1 MTNQVDAPPAG
12 AKDVEEIDSDI
23 EFVSQPTFTVD
34 VRDELKDEAK
44 CQVAKGPHGG
54 PGWAE
59 MVLPPRGLPQ
69 MLHPHVPKTEEPHR
83 LLDVQPLQ
91 RRLSLDE
98 SSVSLLADN
107 IADALIAQVKLQ
119 LDKMR
124 ALVANGT
131 EPTVAPPLAEHLPS
145 PRWTAGTLGVV
156 GGHRSNLYRSS
167 SKGPEFHPISEE
179 SQCCPEEAS
188 CVSSASRRDPDLNM
202 YDLNINP
209 DLSQSD
215 FSERD
220 AHSRLQKGASKC
232 STPSKRSENRFD
244 PARARKLAKAA
255 MTLRESPLESE
266 IHNLGGGGALEQP
279 GRQER
284 NLAENL
290 ADILPMRRSTLTS
303 RHDTVI
309 PTIQAGRKTV
319 QVLPNSVSGA
329 WRRQAKVLAAQMRE
343 EMAEEVKMAK
353 NNMSFRGGLW
363 WLRQL
368 ARYISLIAASLTL
381 AAVSFSFY
389 WEGSEVFIA
398 RNLLDA
404 AVVASAVMG
413 LLIHHFCS
421 KLSENC
427 LSAGEQ
433 DGLLQAH
440 SVAFGYTQPWLVISR
455 DHGNHLLPIWICSVI
470 SRVDLGSSDMIACQ
484 TRSVE
489 SYLRVQTVAT
499 GLPLSV
505 ISQTSMHFEHRR
517 FLEAVC
523 CTSAFVIQY
532 MQELS
537 SEDVSFEGMAQE
549 WNTIQ
554 IFVRTLCDGC
564 SYSLALQVGMI
575 PVMAASTIFRILWS
589 DSNMVD
595 MVFSLLPFFATSL
608 MPFHAL
614 VTAAST
620 TQQCEQS
627 PQVANSML
635 VSEWDNSMSQDLLAF
650 MSRCDIG
657 FFIND
662 LRVTPAAVMKS
673 TYVLV
678 GVLVTIE
685 VKPDDLDDTERLPKE
700 HRSGA
705 ERSGAPVERAA
716 RPCDQESE
724 AWPQLFPP
732 ANTSA
737 QARHDAEKAAAVA
750 MQAGDF
756 TGAINVYTEA
766 MRSGGSNPQMLCTR
780 SALLLKMKRPCA
792 AIRDCTAAL
801 KINNHMVKAYR
812 LRGMAHRRL
821 GHWKKAYRDLTEAQ
835 HLKFDPDTSDM
846 HKLVAGKLG
855 VTPTGPKTREDS
867 PKKRSKAR
875 ESPPPR
881 MSFPDPI
888 IPEIHFP
895 APVAAPDPPLEKGQ
909 AVLLIGL
916 QRAPQ
921 LNGRRGVVERED
933 PRPASK
939 GRWEVEI
946 RMDGGGLEVKS
957 IKRENIQTLNK
968 VDREACKAWAKAEK
982 MHKEARDRREQQEE
996 IQKYKNVVEAKL
1008 SKLTLT
1014 DKAKDRSG
1022 MSRDLLRT
1030 LGPEQAL
1037 SVLDRCEGPS
1047 VTNVS
1052 GFVITQAKLLLGQD
1066 SDSEGDGESQAK
1078 KARSE

>member
-1 MTNQVDAPPAG
+1 
-12 AKDVEEIDSDI
+12 
-23 EFVSQPTFTVD
+23 
-34 VRDELKDEAK
+34 
-44 CQVAKGPHGG
+44 
-54 PGWAE
+54 
-59 MVLPPRGLPQ
+59 
-69 MLHPHVPKTEEPHR
+69 
-83 LLDVQPLQ
+83 
-91 RRLSLDE
+91 
-98 SSVSLLADN
+98 
-107 IADALIAQVKLQ
+107 
-119 LDKMR
+119 
-124 ALVANGT
+124 
-131 EPTVAPPLAEHLPS
+131 
-145 PRWTAGTLGVV
+145 VV

-266 IHNLGGGGALEQP
+266 IHNLGGGGALE
-279 GRQER
+279 

-368 ARYISLIAASLTL
+368 VGLRTLTKPRQARYISLIAASLTL

-470 SRVDLGSSDMIACQ
+470 SRVATKIYE

-499 GLPLSV
+499 GV
-505 ISQTSMHFEHRR
+505 IAYILASGIICALCMRVGHICSAMRTSM
-517 FLEAVC
+517 
-523 CTSAFVIQY
+523 IQY

-678 GVLVTIE
+678 GVLVTI
-685 VKPDDLDDTERLPKE
+685 VSSSADRL
-700 HRSGA
+700 
-705 ERSGAPVERAA
+705 
-716 RPCDQESE
+716 
-724 AWPQLFPP
+724 L
-732 ANTSA
+732 
-737 QARHDAEKAAAVA
+737 
-750 MQAGDF
+750 
-756 TGAINVYTEA
+756 
-766 MRSGGSNPQMLCTR
+766 
-780 SALLLKMKRPCA
+780 
-792 AIRDCTAAL
+792 
-801 KINNHMVKAYR
+801 
-812 LRGMAHRRL
+812 
-821 GHWKKAYRDLTEAQ
+821 
-835 HLKFDPDTSDM
+835 
-846 HKLVAGKLG
+846 
-855 VTPTGPKTREDS
+855 
-867 PKKRSKAR
+867 
-875 ESPPPR
+875 
-881 MSFPDPI
+881 
-888 IPEIHFP
+888 
-895 APVAAPDPPLEKGQ
+895 
-909 AVLLIGL
+909 
-916 QRAPQ
+916 
-921 LNGRRGVVERED
+921 
-933 PRPASK
+933 AS
-939 GRWEVEI
+939 
-946 RMDGGGLEVKS
+946 
-957 IKRENIQTLNK
+957 
-968 VDREACKAWAKAEK
+968 
-982 MHKEARDRREQQEE
+982 
-996 IQKYKNVVEAKL
+996 
-1008 SKLTLT
+1008 
-1014 DKAKDRSG
+1014 
-1022 MSRDLLRT
+1022 
-1030 LGPEQAL
+1030 
-1037 SVLDRCEGPS
+1037 
-1047 VTNVS
+1047 
-1052 GFVITQAKLLLGQD
+1052 
-1066 SDSEGDGESQAK
+1066 
-1078 KARSE
+1078 

>member
-1 MTNQVDAPPAG
+1 
-12 AKDVEEIDSDI
+12 
-23 EFVSQPTFTVD
+23 
-34 VRDELKDEAK
+34 
-44 CQVAKGPHGG
+44 
-54 PGWAE
+54 
-59 MVLPPRGLPQ
+59 
-69 MLHPHVPKTEEPHR
+69 
-83 LLDVQPLQ
+83 
-91 RRLSLDE
+91 
-98 SSVSLLADN
+98 
-107 IADALIAQVKLQ
+107 
-119 LDKMR
+119 MR
-124 ALVANGT
+124 ALVASGT
-131 EPTVAPPLAEHLPS
+131 ESTVAPPLAEHLPS
-145 PRWTAGTLGVV
+145 PRWTAGTRGVV
-156 GGHRSNLYRSS
+156 GSHRSSVYRSGS
-167 SKGPEFHPISEE
+167 RGPEFFPISEE
-179 SQCCPEEAS
+179 SQCCPEEES
-188 CVSSASRRDPDLNM
+188 GVSSASRRDPDLNM

-220 AHSRLQKGASKC
+220 VNNRLQKGASKC

-266 IHNLGGGGALEQP
+266 IPNIGVGGALEQP
-279 GRQER
+279 GAELR
-284 NLAENL
+284 NLADNL
-290 ADILPMRRSTLTS
+290 ADILPMRRSSLTS
-303 RHDTVI
+303 RHNTVI
-309 PTIQAGRKTV
+309 PNLQAGRKTV

-368 ARYISLIAASLTL
+368 ARCISLIAVTLTL
-381 AAVSFSFY
+381 AAFSFSFY
-389 WEGSEVFIA
+389 WEGSDVFIA

-404 AVVASAVMG
+404 AVVASA
-413 LLIHHFCS
+413 
-421 KLSENC
+421 
-427 LSAGEQ
+427 
-433 DGLLQAH
+433 
-440 SVAFGYTQPWLVISR
+440 
-455 DHGNHLLPIWICSVI
+455 LP
-470 SRVDLGSSDMIACQ
+470 R
-484 TRSVE
+484 
-489 SYLRVQTVAT
+489 
-499 GLPLSV
+499 
-505 ISQTSMHFEHRR
+505 
-517 FLEAVC
+517 
-523 CTSAFVIQY
+523 IQY
-532 MQELS
+532 MQELCA
-537 SEDVSFEGMAQE
+537 EDVSFEGMAQE

-589 DSNMVD
+589 DSNLVD
-595 MVFSLLPFFATSL
+595 MLFSLLPFLATSL

-700 HRSGA
+700 
-705 ERSGAPVERAA
+705 
-716 RPCDQESE
+716 SE

-737 QARHDAEKAAAVA
+737 QVRHDAEKAAAVA

-855 VTPTGPKTREDS
+855 VTPTGPKGREDS

-875 ESPPPR
+875 E
-881 MSFPDPI
+881 
-888 IPEIHFP
+888 
-895 APVAAPDPPLEKGQ
+895 A
-909 AVLLIGL
+909 
-916 QRAPQ
+916 
-921 LNGRRGVVERED
+921 
-933 PRPASK
+933 
-939 GRWEVEI
+939 
-946 RMDGGGLEVKS
+946 
-957 IKRENIQTLNK
+957 
-968 VDREACKAWAKAEK
+968 
-982 MHKEARDRREQQEE
+982 
-996 IQKYKNVVEAKL
+996 
-1008 SKLTLT
+1008 
-1014 DKAKDRSG
+1014 
-1022 MSRDLLRT
+1022 
-1030 LGPEQAL
+1030 
-1037 SVLDRCEGPS
+1037 
-1047 VTNVS
+1047 
-1052 GFVITQAKLLLGQD
+1052 
-1066 SDSEGDGESQAK
+1066 
-1078 KARSE
+1078 

>member
-1 MTNQVDAPPAG
+1 
-12 AKDVEEIDSDI
+12 
-23 EFVSQPTFTVD
+23 
-34 VRDELKDEAK
+34 
-44 CQVAKGPHGG
+44 
-54 PGWAE
+54 
-59 MVLPPRGLPQ
+59 

-83 LLDVQPLQ
+83 LLQ
-91 RRLSLDE
+91 DE

-266 IHNLGGGGALEQP
+266 IHNLGGGGALE
-279 GRQER
+279 

-368 ARYISLIAASLTL
+368 VGLRTLTKPRQARYISLIAASLTL

-470 SRVDLGSSDMIACQ
+470 SRVATRIYE

-499 GLPLSV
+499 GV
-505 ISQTSMHFEHRR
+505 IAYILASGIICALCMRVGHICSAMRTSM
-517 FLEAVC
+517 
-523 CTSAFVIQY
+523 IQY

-678 GVLVTIE
+678 GVLVTI
-685 VKPDDLDDTERLPKE
+685 VSSSADRL
-700 HRSGA
+700 
-705 ERSGAPVERAA
+705 
-716 RPCDQESE
+716 
-724 AWPQLFPP
+724 L
-732 ANTSA
+732 
-737 QARHDAEKAAAVA
+737 
-750 MQAGDF
+750 
-756 TGAINVYTEA
+756 
-766 MRSGGSNPQMLCTR
+766 
-780 SALLLKMKRPCA
+780 
-792 AIRDCTAAL
+792 
-801 KINNHMVKAYR
+801 
-812 LRGMAHRRL
+812 
-821 GHWKKAYRDLTEAQ
+821 
-835 HLKFDPDTSDM
+835 
-846 HKLVAGKLG
+846 
-855 VTPTGPKTREDS
+855 
-867 PKKRSKAR
+867 
-875 ESPPPR
+875 
-881 MSFPDPI
+881 
-888 IPEIHFP
+888 
-895 APVAAPDPPLEKGQ
+895 
-909 AVLLIGL
+909 
-916 QRAPQ
+916 
-921 LNGRRGVVERED
+921 
-933 PRPASK
+933 AS
-939 GRWEVEI
+939 
-946 RMDGGGLEVKS
+946 
-957 IKRENIQTLNK
+957 
-968 VDREACKAWAKAEK
+968 
-982 MHKEARDRREQQEE
+982 
-996 IQKYKNVVEAKL
+996 
-1008 SKLTLT
+1008 
-1014 DKAKDRSG
+1014 
-1022 MSRDLLRT
+1022 
-1030 LGPEQAL
+1030 
-1037 SVLDRCEGPS
+1037 
-1047 VTNVS
+1047 
-1052 GFVITQAKLLLGQD
+1052 
-1066 SDSEGDGESQAK
+1066 
-1078 KARSE
+1078 

>member
-1 MTNQVDAPPAG
+1 
-12 AKDVEEIDSDI
+12 
-23 EFVSQPTFTVD
+23 
-34 VRDELKDEAK
+34 
-44 CQVAKGPHGG
+44 
-54 PGWAE
+54 
-59 MVLPPRGLPQ
+59 MVLPPRGPPQ

-83 LLDVQPLQ
+83 LLQ
-91 RRLSLDE
+91 DE

-156 GGHRSNLYRSS
+156 GGHRASLYRSS
-167 SKGPEFHPISEE
+167 SKGPPEFYPISEE

-188 CVSSASRRDPDLNM
+188 GVSSASRHDPDLNM

-220 AHSRLQKGASKC
+220 VNSRLQKGASKC

-266 IHNLGGGGALEQP
+266 IHNLGGGGALE
-279 GRQER
+279 

-309 PTIQAGRKTV
+309 PTTQAGRKTV

-368 ARYISLIAASLTL
+368 VGLRTLTKPRQARYISLIVASLTL
-381 AAVSFSFY
+381 AAFSFSFY

-404 AVVASAVMG
+404 AVVASAVIG

-455 DHGNHLLPIWICSVI
+455 DHGNHLLLLWICCVL
-470 SRVDLGSSDMIACQ
+470 SRVTTKIYE

-499 GLPLSV
+499 GV
-505 ISQTSMHFEHRR
+505 IAYILASGIICALCMRVGHICSAMRTSM
-517 FLEAVC
+517 
-523 CTSAFVIQY
+523 IQY

-595 MVFSLLPFFATSL
+595 MLFSLLPFLATSL

-678 GVLVTIE
+678 GVLVTIVSSSADRYRSILTLQGLDFKGRERKALHPLSYWFLAVSGGRRRSMEKE
-685 VKPDDLDDTERLPKE
+685 VKPDDLDDTERLPK
-700 HRSGA
+700 
-705 ERSGAPVERAA
+705 
-716 RPCDQESE
+716 ESE

-821 GHWKKAYRDLTEAQ
+821 GHWKKAYRDLTEAGFWFVS
-835 HLKFDPDTSDM
+835 LS
-846 HKLVAGKLG
+846 
-855 VTPTGPKTREDS
+855 S
-867 PKKRSKAR
+867 
-875 ESPPPR
+875 
-881 MSFPDPI
+881 
-888 IPEIHFP
+888 
-895 APVAAPDPPLEKGQ
+895 LE
-909 AVLLIGL
+909 
-916 QRAPQ
+916 
-921 LNGRRGVVERED
+921 
-933 PRPASK
+933 
-939 GRWEVEI
+939 
-946 RMDGGGLEVKS
+946 
-957 IKRENIQTLNK
+957 
-968 VDREACKAWAKAEK
+968 
-982 MHKEARDRREQQEE
+982 
-996 IQKYKNVVEAKL
+996 
-1008 SKLTLT
+1008 
-1014 DKAKDRSG
+1014 
-1022 MSRDLLRT
+1022 
-1030 LGPEQAL
+1030 
-1037 SVLDRCEGPS
+1037 
-1047 VTNVS
+1047 
-1052 GFVITQAKLLLGQD
+1052 
-1066 SDSEGDGESQAK
+1066 
-1078 KARSE
+1078 